1 MQNPKAKIYEQRL
14 KWLKEKWEACYK
26 PNKDLTEK
34 LIKLWNTNREKNAD
48 LYQHWLSVGDS
59 LARCNLD
66 ELDGKQ
72 IEDELQVAIFLQTV
86 KDLDSAKQLWE
97 KRNSRTDL
105 EKYIKSEQRVQENP
119 QKSTRGNKSQRGASR
134 EN

>member
-97 KRNSRTDL
+97 KRNSRTEL
-105 EKYIKSEQRVQENP
+105 
-119 QKSTRGNKSQRGASR
+119 
-134 EN
+134 